1 MTHDIVLGTNE
12 FDATGCVTTD
22 AARGRVELRPARES
36 MVGERYPET
45 TFFIAS
51 PDLESIDAIGD
62 DGLLYADGV
71 ERGGSHVVL
80 KTKPVTRFSVVLTG
94 SILDAGT
101 AEARA
106 TAAVEPSPAVPPAA
120 VEAVADRYWTQLRHG
135 AALAGEVADPRTA
148 EDLGRLN
155 DLLRWYP
162 VDAMVHFTTPHGLE
176 QYSGAAWAVRDVT
189 QGPVEFLVA
198 TGNPGPVR
206 DILRVV
212 YEHQDRVT
220 GDWPQ
225 WFMFDRYR
233 ENPCSR

>member
-1 MTHDIVLGTNE
+1 
-12 FDATGCVTTD
+12 
-22 AARGRVELRPARES
+22 

-51 PDLESIDAIGD
+51 PNLDVDRRDRRRRPALRRRRRPRRLARGRQDETGDAVFGRPHGEHPRRGRSRGTRNGRAS
-62 DGLLYADGV
+62 DGECCRRRRPA
-71 ERGGSHVVL
+71 
-80 KTKPVTRFSVVLTG
+80 
-94 SILDAGT
+94 
-101 AEARA
+101 AEAA
-106 TAAVEPSPAVPPAA
+106 T
-120 VEAVADRYWTQLRHG
+120 DRYWTELRHG
-135 AALAGEVADPRTA
+135 ATLGGEVADGRTA

-212 YEHQDRVT
+212 YEHQDRAT

-233 ENPCSR
+233 GDPGARQPRRHHPLADQGAVRLHRDDRRHVRPRR